1 MTTATK
7 EKPIVRKSQKQTDPL
22 QDSLTAFHEKW
33 EAAERLG
40 FGGKDTADLSL
51 AESHLLSEI
60 GLHETKDKNAFL
72 RRCRRAA
79 EFVEA
84 AGSKA
89 EFSQE
94 KKTLAEAEA
103 RESAERPKL
112 SQQIVELQ
120 SELTKL
126 GQDSQ
131 RVRVCVERK
140 TQARK
145 SLLELAPQPFVEES
159 AHLRAAANAQ
169 FVQEISW
176 CQNRLRLT
184 DEIQK
189 RQPTERWSLDHAK
202 SLDESHPCHLRCN
215 IAEAAV
221 PNGRQQVSYS
231 NSINA
236 TAWQAYRAELQADR
250 ASVEQ
255 QLQTLSA
262 QHDAAREAAR
272 QPLRYYHDKY
282 NL

>member
-22 QDSLTAFHEKW
+22 QSALTAFHEKW

-40 FGGKDTADLSL
+40 FGGKNTADLSL

-60 GLHETKDKNAFL
+60 GLHETEDKNAFL

-84 AGSKA
+84 AGNKSA
-89 EFSQE
+89 FSHDQ
-94 KKTLAEAEA
+94 KMLAEAKEREA
-103 RESAERPKL
+103 AERPKL
-112 SQQIVELQ
+112 EQQIVELQ

-140 TQARK
+140 EQARK
-145 SLLELAPQPFVEES
+145 ALLELAPDPHKQE
-159 AHLRAAANAQ
+159 ADHLRAAANEQYVA
-169 FVQEISW
+169 EIGW

-189 RQPTERWSLDHAK
+189 HGPTERWSLDHAK
-202 SLDESHPCHLRCN
+202 SLDESHPCRLRVDV
-215 IAEAAV
+215 AEPV
-221 PNGRQQVSYS
+221 VVGGTRQVSY
-231 NSINA
+231 SINA